1 MGRKGGKSNKESV
14 LSDWRWAYL
23 VTEETFTDALIVFI
37 SLTLFFFFCVC
48 VCLQGLIC
56 PVSSFLH
63 ACNSFLPCASSLFS
77 TAAQSAPFQN

>member
-23 VTEETFTDALIVFI
+23 VTEETFTDALLVFI

-48 VCLQGLIC
+48 V
-56 PVSSFLH
+56 SSGANLS
-63 ACNSFLPCASSLFS
+63 C
-77 TAAQSAPFQN
+77 